1 VVVRTRRGEVM
12 AKQLQRRSAR
22 RVELLSLNPNHP
34 DYTFELTDI
43 AWIHRI
49 VWASQ

>member
-1 VVVRTRRGEVM
+1 M
-12 AKQLQRRSAR
+12 AKQLQRRSAK
-22 RVELLSLNPNHP
+22 RVELLSLNPAHP
-34 DYTFELTDI
+34 GYNFELSEV